1 MGIVTTASLITA
13 FLAGGAAL
21 FAPCCIG
28 VLLPSYLASIF
39 RTKTKIFL
47 MTFVYYTG
55 LLTVFLPLGLGI
67 AGLGGLF
74 SDYHGVIFVAG
85 GLFMIALGLSLVLG
99 KSMMLPIHVKPKLG
113 RQHGFWS
120 LYVLGIF
127 SGIATSCCAPVLA
140 GVLALS
146 ILPGSLALGAVYS
159 LAFVT
164 GMVVPLFILALFIDR
179 SKVLERFNS
188 LKRRIHYSI
197 FGHQVSL
204 FLSHFISGVLYIAVG
219 LVILVFERRGPE
231 VFGDNYQLNINLW
244 TAQITRSVSRVT
256 DRLPE
261 LVWVIFFISIFALI
275 AWSAYRQARHE
286 VNDQKEN
293 EL

>member
-47 MTFVYYTG
+47 MTFIYFLG
-55 LLTVFLPLGLGI
+55 LLTIFLPLGLGV
-67 AGLGGLF
+67 ASLGRLF
-74 SDYHGVIFVAG
+74 SAYHSVIFVVG

-99 KSMMLPIHVKPKLG
+99 KSMMIPLHVKPKLG
-113 RQHGFWS
+113 KQHGFWS

-146 ILPGSLALGAVYS
+146 LLPGSLALGAVYS
-159 LAFVT
+159 LAFVM
-164 GMVVPLFILALFIDR
+164 GMVVPLFILAMFIDR

-188 LKRRIHYSI
+188 LKRRVHYSL
-197 FGHQVSL
+197 FGHEVSV
-204 FLSHFISGVLYIAVG
+204 FISHLVSGGLYIAVG
-219 LVILVFERRGPE
+219 LVILAFERRGPE
-231 VFGDNYQLNINLW
+231 AFGSDYQLNINLW

-256 DRLPE
+256 DQVPQ
-261 LVWVIFFISIFALI
+261 LVWVVFFISIFALI

-286 VNDQKEN
+286 LNDHKED
-293 EL
+293 ES